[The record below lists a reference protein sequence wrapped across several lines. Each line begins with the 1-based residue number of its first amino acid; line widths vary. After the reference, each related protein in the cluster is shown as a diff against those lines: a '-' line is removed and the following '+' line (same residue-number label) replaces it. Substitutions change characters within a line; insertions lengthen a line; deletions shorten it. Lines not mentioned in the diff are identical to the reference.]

1 MKLFCILDWNTT
13 NHVLYP
19 EQKQLVAFT
28 TLIDLSLYCYKLYTC
43 EWKCVSL
50 TGIPKTPRTFVNF
63 YLLSYTVKKLC
74 SSAYIKSRVS
84 HSCITP
90 SVSCHLS
97 YSMLCGKVGGAK
109 LHRCS
114 SLHFFAET
122 LCWESP
128 GESDQLNHDFTVM
141 NDSVYHNLQIW
152 VYEYY
157 VLRNLLQ
164 NTRFFPIS
172 LTEFMKNTTVREV

>member
-1 MKLFCILDWNTT
+1 MPSPFKLSHSVRAYLQGLQVNRQCYLFSNNCLKLFCILDWNTT

-63 YLLSYTVKKLC
+63 YLLSCTVKKLC
-74 SSAYIKSRVS
+74 SSACIKSRVS

-114 SLHFFAET
+114 SLHFFADALLRE
-122 LCWESP
+122 P
-128 GESDQLNHDFTVM
+128 RGEWPATSWVIWLYSDEWF
-141 NDSVYHNLQIW
+141 
-152 VYEYY
+152 
-157 VLRNLLQ
+157 
-164 NTRFFPIS
+164 S
-172 LTEFMKNTTVREV
+172 LP